1 MDGESGEGGRGYGDM
16 DYGYIELTALSHGAS
31 SGGVLVAANKD
42 GWSLAQPDPEILA
55 GLNAW
60 PDGLQ
65 ILFRERLRA
74 HISQGV
80 SDPQIEQIV
89 EASRVSAFDLHFE

>member
-1 MDGESGEGGRGYGDM
+1 M
-16 DYGYIELTALSHGAS
+16 
-31 SGGVLVAANKD
+31 VLVVGAFWLLLTRSR

-89 EASRVSAFDLHFE
+89 EASRVSAFDLHFAIRGSTLPASAANAAGNYPNF